1 MDFSLFR
8 SCFRPSVAVLEMPR
22 PRLSAAPDG
31 RLRRRWHVAIA
42 PVCPLFTYP
51 VRGWCQLWSIKKA
64 YKTNFFL
71 LQTLSTTP
79 LDAETSSFCLKTVVK
94 VGGLSETLISLAYV
108 LAYHCVTI
116 LPVLLHLSLC
126 ILCFFWG
133 FSLACYAYPTSACLS
148 FLPCD
153 ASVGSWAQG
162 ALDLTT

>member
-1 MDFSLFR
+1 MS
-8 SCFRPSVAVLEMPR
+8 SIP
-22 PRLSAAPDG
+22 
-31 RLRRRWHVAIA
+31 LRRR
-42 PVCPLFTYP
+42 
-51 VRGWCQLWSIKKA
+51 QLW
-64 YKTNFFL
+64 TFL
-71 LQTLSTTP
+71 SSAHVLGQASRFLKCLVPDSPRLPMDGSEDAGTWQLPPSALCSHILTTP